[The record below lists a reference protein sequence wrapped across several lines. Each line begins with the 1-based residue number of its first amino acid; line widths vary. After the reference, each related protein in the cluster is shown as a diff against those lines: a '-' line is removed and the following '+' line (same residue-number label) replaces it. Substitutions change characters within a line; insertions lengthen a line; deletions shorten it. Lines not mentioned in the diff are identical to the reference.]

1 MEEVEA
7 CWFLV
12 KPILREQQK
21 TRHIAD
27 CLSRISV
34 IKPNWPDQTM
44 ILRFYLH
51 RESFTEKKRKGSYC
65 WPEEST

>member
-21 TRHIAD
+21 TRYMAD
-27 CLSRISV
+27 
-34 IKPNWPDQTM
+34 
-44 ILRFYLH
+44 
-51 RESFTEKKRKGSYC
+51 
-65 WPEEST
+65 